1 MGRKIKN
8 NVIMTDE
15 LAGVVDLKK
24 ISGARFKEVE
34 YSSLA
39 EKIALDKLFYV
50 RFYYPGGREQFVE
63 ARGQTVDK
71 FFPYAD
77 GGPLFVDEVNRLED
91 KKLFE
96 KKTEVMKQLGH
107 RYVAIL
113 PGMTE
118 LDVRE
123 RIS

>member
-50 RFYYPGGREQFVE
+50 RFYYPGGRNNSLRRV
-63 ARGQTVDK
+63 AR
-71 FFPYAD
+71 
-77 GGPLFVDEVNRLED
+77 RLTSSSHT
-91 KKLFE
+91 L
-96 KKTEVMKQLGH
+96 TAVLCLLMK
-107 RYVAIL
+107 
-113 PGMTE
+113 
-118 LDVRE
+118 
-123 RIS
+123 